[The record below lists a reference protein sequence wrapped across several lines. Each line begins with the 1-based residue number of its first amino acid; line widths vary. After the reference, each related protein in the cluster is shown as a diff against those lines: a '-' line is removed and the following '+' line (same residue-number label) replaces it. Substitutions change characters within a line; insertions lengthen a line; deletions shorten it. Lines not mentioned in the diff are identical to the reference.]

1 MPNGRCSPKLIE
13 PSPYFCYGVLILG
26 IPRPHPPTLFIAAIF
41 SRHAAA
47 LDWALD
53 RAAGEWGTLLC
64 ASARFEF
71 TETAYYQRLMGE
83 GLLKQLIAIDGDFD
97 PALLASRK
105 LTSNQWEVQYATD
118 HAFPEPRPLN
128 VDPGYVTPLKVV
140 LASTKD
146 RAHRIYLHDGIYAEE
161 CLYFHQHAW
170 QGRPWTYPD
179 YLRAEYH
186 AFFLEVRS
194 RLQQRLNQLV
204 PASRASADSNSQNE
218 TPMKEST

>member
-1 MPNGRCSPKLIE
+1 VS
-13 PSPYFCYGVLILG
+13 ILG

-41 SRHAAA
+41 SRHTAA
-47 LDWALD
+47 LDWALE
-53 RAAGEWGTLLC
+53 RFVHEWGALLC
-64 ASARFEF
+64 ASDRFEF

-83 GLLKQLIAIDGDFD
+83 GLLKQLIAIEGDFD

-105 LTSNQWEVQYATD
+105 LTSNQWEVDYAAAN
-118 HAFPEPRPLN
+118 AFPEERPVN
-128 VDPGYVTPLKVV
+128 IDPGYVTPMKVV

-179 YLRAEYH
+179 YLRPEYH
-186 AFFLEVRS
+186 AFLLDVRT
-194 RLQQRLNQLV
+194 RLQQRLNAIAR
-204 PASRASADSNSQNE
+204 ASRASADSNAQNGAS
-218 TPMKEST
+218 MKEST